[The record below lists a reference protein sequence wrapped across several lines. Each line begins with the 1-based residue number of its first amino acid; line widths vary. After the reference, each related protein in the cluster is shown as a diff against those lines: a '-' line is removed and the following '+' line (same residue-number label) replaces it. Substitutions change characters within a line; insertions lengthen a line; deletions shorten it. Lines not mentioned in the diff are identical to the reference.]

1 MIQIFAL
8 TLPIYLIIATGYV
21 AVKTGYVSAD
31 DVRALGRIAMRICMP
46 VTIFVNISRT
56 PLSESF
62 RWDFLGGYLI
72 GSLVVFASGL
82 LVAQYVLRQPRGM
95 PVLMGLGMS
104 TSNSAFMGV
113 PIAAMV
119 IGDVALQAFTMV
131 LLVENMVMMPLAMLI
146 ADRTG
151 GRGLWAVLIRPM
163 LTNPLLIAVVAGGAV
178 ATMGLAP
185 PAPVAQTLNMLA
197 VIAAPVALLAVGGT
211 VAALSFA
218 PVRMPIAL
226 VVFGKLI
233 LHPLAVL
240 GILSLTGT
248 VPGPLLLS
256 GVIIAAVPMM
266 SIYGLFGQRW
276 GHEALAATA
285 LILATVVSFGTV
297 SALLWLIFPGPL

>member
-21 AVKTGYVSAD
+21 AVKTGYVTAD

-46 VTIFVNISRT
+46 VTIFVNISGT
-56 PLSESF
+56 PLSQTF
-62 RWDFLGGYLI
+62 RWDFLGGYL
-72 GSLVVFASGL
+72 VASL
-82 LVAQYVLRQPRGM
+82 LVFGAGLALARHVLNQPRGVQ
-95 PVLMGLGMS
+95 VLMGLGMS
-104 TSNSAFMGV
+104 SSNSAFMGY

-119 IGDVALQAFTMV
+119 MGDVALQAFTMA
-131 LLVENMVMMPLAMLI
+131 LLVENVVMMPLAMLI
-146 ADRTG
+146 ADRAG

-163 LTNPLLIAVVAGGAV
+163 LTNPLIIAVVAGGAV
-178 ATMGLAP
+178 ATMGGMP
-185 PAPVAQTLNMLA
+185 QGPVAQTLNMLA

-226 VVFGKLI
+226 VVAGKLV

-240 GILSLTGT
+240 GILSLLGS
-248 VPGPLLLS
+248 VPDALLLS
-256 GVIIAAVPMM
+256 GVILAAVPMM

-285 LILATVVSFGTV
+285 LILATVASFATV
-297 SALLWLIFPGPL
+297 SALLWLIFPG